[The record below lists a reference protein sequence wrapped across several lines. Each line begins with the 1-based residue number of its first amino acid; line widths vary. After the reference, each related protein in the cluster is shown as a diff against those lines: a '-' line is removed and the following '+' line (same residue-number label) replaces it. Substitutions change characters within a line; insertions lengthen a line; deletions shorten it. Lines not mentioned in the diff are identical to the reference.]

1 MESSVLFYPIFLIV
15 LYLFIFKKLEDIFYL
30 FLFSTPFTATSL
42 LNIVGISISFPIFI
56 GVFFIF
62 KYFIEVLRK
71 KKIKKIYINKFLFL
85 FFFYFIFLI
94 FSPLFFTCDFKVTS
108 NLGNEFFNFQFIP
121 KLTYIVTHILYISYC
136 YILYLITLSCINI
149 KNISFYKI
157 IIIYKKSF
165 YAVFIFIICEIIAY
179 KLGITKEFNQIFK
192 MNESTTIQGFGN
204 FLRIAGPNLEP
215 SMLSVYLLVSLGIF
229 YFTKNNKE
237 LFLCIG
243 LGLLS
248 TSSSFILGL
257 VIYFIIFIFRKK
269 KKEYL
274 KLIIVLIS
282 AIILIFI
289 IIYIYP
295 QLLKLFIGMV
305 DKINGKGIS
314 GGDRKF
320 NLVHHIVISLTVNP
334 FLGIGYG
341 IARSKDLLSTWMVN
355 IGYIGVVSFVIA
367 LFKSTLNKKNRK
379 KKFIGIALI
388 VTFIVEFI
396 SVPEPY
402 FLYLWCLWGILDSKT
417 ESV

>member
-1 MESSVLFYPIFLIV
+1 MEISVIFYPIFLIT
-15 LYLFIFKKLEDIFYL
+15 LYFFIFKKLEDIFYL

-42 LNIVGISISFPIFI
+42 LNIMKISISFPIFI
-56 GVFFIF
+56 GVFFIL
-62 KYFIEVLRK
+62 KYFIEVLKR
-71 KKIKKIYINKFLFL
+71 KKIKKIYVNKFLFL
-85 FFFYFIFLI
+85 FLFCCMLST
-94 FSPLFFTCDFKVTS
+94 FSPLYITS
-108 NLGNEFFNFQFIP
+108 NFKITTNFGNEFLNYQFITKSTP
-121 KLTYIVTHILYISYC
+121 IIIHILYISYC
-136 YILYLITLSCINI
+136 YILYLVTLSCMNI
-149 KNISFYKI
+149 ENISFYKI
-157 IIIYKKSF
+157 MTIYKKSF
-165 YAVFIFIICEIIAY
+165 YVVFSFIICEIIVY

-192 MNESTTIQGFGN
+192 MNESTMVQGYGN

-215 SMLSVYLLVSLGIF
+215 SMLSVYLLVSLGVF

-257 VIYFIIFIFRKK
+257 VGYFVIFIFRKK

-274 KLIIVLIS
+274 KLV
-282 AIILIFI
+282 IILITTIILTFI

-295 QLLKLFIGMV
+295 QLLKLFVEIV

-320 NLVHHIVISLTVNP
+320 NLVHHIIISLTVNP

-341 IARSKDLLSTWMVN
+341 VARSKDLLSTWLVN
-355 IGYIGVVSFVIA
+355 IGYIGVVSFIIA
-367 LFKSTLNKKNRK
+367 LFKSALNRKNRK
-379 KKFIGIALI
+379 KKFIGIVLI
-388 VTFIVEFI
+388 VAFIVEFI

-402 FLYLWCLWGILDSKT
+402 FLYLWCLWGILDSKVET
-417 ESV
+417 V